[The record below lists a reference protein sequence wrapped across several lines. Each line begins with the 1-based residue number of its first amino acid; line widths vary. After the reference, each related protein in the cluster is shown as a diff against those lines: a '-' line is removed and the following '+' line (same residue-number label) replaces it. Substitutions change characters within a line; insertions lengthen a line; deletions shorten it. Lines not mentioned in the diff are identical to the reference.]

1 VRRGRKATGL
11 RREDSRAAEGNAQAF
26 FLLPGFLFFRLQRAT
41 GFNLKSNEWLSVA
54 ADLCL
59 TENNYEA

>member
-26 FLLPGFLFFRLQRAT
+26 FLQSGFLFFRLQRAT
-41 GFNLKSNEWLSVA
+41 ASPGKKKA
-54 ADLCL
+54 AQNCVSDRQVSRSK
-59 TENNYEA
+59 